1 MSVTVDEFL
10 RLKAICEPRRR
21 LDLEAPLTDELIDEA
36 ARRLPAYQIFRLEMV
51 KNVDREEWPKFE
63 FPRKDGLGNI
73 KPNCVRN
80 AVDNVFWKLAR
91 SVETIARKK
100 VFSFPGPIPV
110 RPAADGTVQ
119 CPGCGKVLA
128 LSDGDEEGLQKTQTR

>member
-1 MSVTVDEFL
+1 MSITVDEFL
-10 RLKAICEPRRR
+10 RLKEICEPKRR

-36 ARRLPAYQIFRLEMV
+36 ARHLPAYQIFRLEMV

-91 SVETIARKK
+91 TVETIALKK

-110 RPAADGTVQ
+110 RPSADGTMQ
-119 CPGCGKVLA
+119 CPGCGKVLV
-128 LSDGDEEGLQKTQTR
+128 LSSGDEDGERASF

>member
-1 MSVTVDEFL
+1 MSITVDEFL
-10 RLKAICEPRRR
+10 RLKEVCEPKRR

-63 FPRKDGLGNI
+63 FPRKDGLGNL
-73 KPNCVRN
+73 KPDGVIQAVRH
-80 AVDNVFWKLAR
+80 VYWKLAR
-91 SVETIARKK
+91 SVETIVLKK

-119 CPGCGKVLA
+119 CPGCGRVLA
-128 LSDGDEEGLQKTQTR
+128 LSKEQD

>member
-1 MSVTVDEFL
+1 MSITVDEFL
-10 RLKAICEPRRR
+10 RLKEICEPRRR

-36 ARRLPAYQIFRLEMV
+36 ARHLPAYQIFRLEMV

-63 FPRKDGLGNI
+63 LPRKDGLGNI

-91 SVETIARKK
+91 TVETIALKK
-100 VFSFPGPIPV
+100 VFSFSEPIPA

-119 CPGCGKVLA
+119 CPGCGKVLV
-128 LSDGDEEGLQKTQTR
+128 LSSGDEDRGSSPL

>member
-1 MSVTVDEFL
+1 MSITVDEFL
-10 RLKAICEPRRR
+10 RLKEVCEPKRR

-63 FPRKDGLGNI
+63 FPRKDGLGNL
-73 KPNCVRN
+73 KPDGVIQAVRH
-80 AVDNVFWKLAR
+80 VYWKLAR
-91 SVETIARKK
+91 SVETIALKK

-119 CPGCGKVLA
+119 CPGCGRILA
-128 LSDGDEEGLQKTQTR
+128 LSKEQD